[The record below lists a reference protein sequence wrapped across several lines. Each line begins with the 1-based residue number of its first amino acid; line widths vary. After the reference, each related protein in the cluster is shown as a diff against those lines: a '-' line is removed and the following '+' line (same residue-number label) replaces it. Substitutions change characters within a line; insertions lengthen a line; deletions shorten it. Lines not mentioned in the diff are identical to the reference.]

1 MALALPK
8 DMIRYVVDKM
18 HVGTSDAKV
27 RYEIR
32 RRTESNANW
41 TPALVRQAEN
51 YAVKVHHDNQ
61 KMYAYVMGG
70 SVGLKRNP
78 KRNPGDHRRMLEL
91 EYRARHGAPL
101 SVGEAAELKRI
112 YDRLGVGFLHRVAL
126 RATRDNKGR

>member
-1 MALALPK
+1 MAHALPK

-18 HVGTSDAKV
+18 HVGQSDAKV

-32 RRTESNANW
+32 RRTETNANW
-41 TPALVRQAEN
+41 TPALVRQAEA

-70 SVGLKRNP
+70 GVGRKS
-78 KRNPGDHRRMLEL
+78 NPGTGAHQRMLEL

-101 SVGEAAELKRI
+101 SVREAAELKRI

-126 RATRDNKGR
+126 RTTRNPARR